1 MIKNLKFNDS
11 YLVRKLHLYTAIVVL
26 AWLPLSIDFLFTLP
40 ITKSIQGPKKP
51 RYANFEK
58 QTPSRTAHNLANW
71 VVNSGDNKN
80 LFFVIVDKPTA
91 KIFVFDAAGELRGA
105 TSALIGLAKGDD
117 SVIGI
122 GDKPL
127 AAVKPQERTTPAGR
141 FIGEVGHNLLG
152 EDVVWVDYE
161 AGISMH
167 RVRALNPKERRLERL
182 ASTEVS
188 DHRISYGC
196 INIPAEFFN
205 QFIKPAFT
213 ASLGVIYIVPEVKS
227 IKEVF
232 TSFYEVDALSSGKSQ
247 L

>member
-1 MIKNLKFNDS
+1 MIKNLKFNDFNLVKKL
-11 YLVRKLHLYTAIVVL
+11 YLYAAIVAL
-26 AWLPLSIDFLFTLP
+26 AWLPLSIDVLLTQP
-40 ITKSIQGPKKP
+40 IAKLIQGHKKL

-58 QTPSRTAHNLANW
+58 QTPSLTAHNLANW
-71 VVNSGDNKN
+71 VVNSGDNNN
-80 LFFVIVDKPTA
+80 LFFVIIDKPTA
-91 KIFVFDAAGELRGA
+91 KIFVFNAVGELRGA

-117 SVIGI
+117 SVVGI

-141 FIGEVGHNLLG
+141 FIGEVGHNLSG

-205 QFIKPAFT
+205 QFIKPAFA

-232 TSFYEVDALSSGKSQ
+232 TSFYEVGALSLGKFPT
-247 L
+247 